1 LVLSDP
7 KNGKTRSI
15 MAKNIQIDQQD
26 GTITDQKY
34 LKNEEVDKESQQKL
48 LNLALH
54 KIKARI

>member
-1 LVLSDP
+1 MVLSDP
-7 KNGKTRSI
+7 KNGKMRSI